1 MKWLRHLPAFWLFGG
16 FLASLVF
23 VSYLGS
29 RLKRR
34 SPLAFRTVDLFGFRT
49 GTCVAVELARDDSDL
64 RKLLRIGLSDERP
77 TAQDI
82 GRSVDDDTLLI
93 IAYSFLFLFADL
105 LVYRQ
110 HGLAVFLP
118 VLILIL
124 AAATADFLENRGI
137 HLALQEESAQQLKGT
152 ENTSNDVIARGI
164 RRPSLVKWF
173 VLSLLCLTF
182 GVILFFFSG
191 IGAAAVVTACVGLL
205 FFGIGFYCMRLL
217 VRWGLAP
224 HARW

>member
-1 MKWLRHLPAFWLFGG
+1 M
-16 FLASLVF
+16 
-23 VSYLGS
+23 
-29 RLKRR
+29 
-34 SPLAFRTVDLFGFRT
+34 
-49 GTCVAVELARDDSDL
+49 AVELARDDSDL

-118 VLILIL
+118 VLILIFS

-137 HLALQEESAQQLKGT
+137 HLALQEESAQQRKGT

-164 RRPSLVKWF
+164 RRPSLVRNGLGF
-173 VLSLLCLTF
+173 PC
-182 GVILFFFSG
+182 
-191 IGAAAVVTACVGLL
+191 CV
-205 FFGIGFYCMRLL
+205 
-217 VRWGLAP
+217 
-224 HARW
+224 